1 MESIGLQVSYTLQS
15 LGELVALSPVFQE
28 FRDLVP
34 TDQAKLPSVTCAV
47 KVTCSPLSRSG
58 EDGTERLTPTR
69 RDTPLLLLWLP
80 PPAHHSSRLVVTESR
95 KFQSSH
101 WLLIASMLIPP
112 RLYSRPSKTLVP
124 PPISTVLVTSSIR
137 EPVKERWETHASS
150 SARDLLSSMV
160 MQMQRL
166 SNPLATFQELTFAM
180 FTDST
185 CSSWLQ
191 VATSVD

>member
-1 MESIGLQVSYTLQS
+1 MESIGLPVSYTLQS
-15 LGELVALSPVFQE
+15 LGELVVLLPVFQE

-80 PPAHHSSRLVVTESR
+80 PPAHHSSRPVVTESR

-101 WLLIASMLIPP
+101 WLLIASILIPP
-112 RLYSRPSKTLVP
+112 RLSSRPSKTLVP

-137 EPVKERWETHASS
+137 ELVKERWETHASS